1 MFCKHFDANAR
12 TRPGRPLKG
21 VCGDCMVEIQVP
33 RALALL
39 LTLVLGMFARP
50 AQGGVAH
57 AQDHGLEAAEPGND
71 VANHERRPTVV
82 QRFERPRMG
91 TDTENSELDGSA
103 LLDGAAGSAGGPL
116 LRRVTVR
123 KDGALAPQSN
133 WRTPERS
140 RGPPVAH
147 R

>member
-1 MFCKHFDANAR
+1 
-12 TRPGRPLKG
+12 
-21 VCGDCMVEIQVP
+21 MVGIQVG

-57 AQDHGLEAAEPGND
+57 AHDHALEAAEPGDD

-82 QRFERPRMG
+82 QRFERPR
-91 TDTENSELDGSA
+91 TASEADSGCDDAHA
-103 LLDGAAGSAGGPL
+103 LVQSSGAGEAAAL
-116 LRRVTVR
+116 VR
-123 KDGALAPQSN
+123 DVGALHLADLDPRSA
-133 WRTPERS
+133 WRSHARS
-140 RGPPVAH
+140 RGPPATH